1 LSFFPEFGDQH
12 DEFSPEKGLFR
23 FKYIIPMNLTL
34 YKIPVFLGKL
44 KKFIED
50 LHSGKLHREFHYGAD
65 PEESTPEGGGS
76 H

>member
-1 LSFFPEFGDQH
+1 MNTVLKIDYFP
-12 DEFSPEKGLFR
+12 ST
-23 FKYIIPMNLTL
+23 IIPIN
-34 YKIPVFLGKL
+34 YKFQNIPVFLGKL

>member
-1 LSFFPEFGDQH
+1 
-12 DEFSPEKGLFR
+12 
-23 FKYIIPMNLTL
+23 MNLTL